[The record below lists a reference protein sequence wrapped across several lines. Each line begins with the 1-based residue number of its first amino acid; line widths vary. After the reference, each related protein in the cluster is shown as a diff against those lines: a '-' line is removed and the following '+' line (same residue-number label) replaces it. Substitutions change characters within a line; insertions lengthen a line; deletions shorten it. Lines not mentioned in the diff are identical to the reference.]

1 MVLVETRP
9 VAEAQVACSD
19 VCVSVGGRTLFAD
32 VSFQVAAGR
41 MLGVLGPSGCG
52 KSTLL
57 RVVSMLQ
64 RADSG
69 TLLLGRRRLDL
80 ATDKPPPGFYPQLTL
95 MQQTF
100 PLFPGMPT
108 SVALQIIGAGA
119 EFAGAL
125 AMQLKVSHL
134 LDRLPD
140 ELSVGQR
147 QRMAFIRALSL
158 RPRVLLLD
166 EPTSA
171 LDEKSSAQV
180 LDEVRRYLDAEQ
192 ASAILVTHDRRKA
205 RSYCDNVLEMGEG

>member
-1 MVLVETRP
+1 MALVETLP
-9 VAEAQVACSD
+9 VAEAQLACRD
-19 VCVSVGGRTLFAD
+19 VCVSIGGRTLFD
-32 VSFQVAAGR
+32 SLSFRVAAGR

-57 RVVSMLQ
+57 RVVAMLQ
-64 RADSG
+64 RADRG
-69 TLLLGRRRLDL
+69 TLFIGRRQLDL
-80 ATDKPPPGFYPQLTL
+80 AADEPPAGFYPALTL

-100 PLFPGMPT
+100 PLFPGIPT

-119 EFAGAL
+119 EFAQTL
-125 AMQLKVSHL
+125 AERLHVMPL
-134 LDRLPD
+134 LARLPD

-147 QRMAFIRALSL
+147 QRMAFIRSLSL

-180 LDEVRRYLDAEQ
+180 LDEVRRYLDAEC
-192 ASAILVTHDRRKA
+192 ASALLVTHDRHKA
-205 RSYCDNVLEMGEG
+205 RTYCDDVLEMGEG